1 MEADA
6 LEMERPKRVLVVDDD
21 PFVARFIQESVSRLG
36 YQCDLFTEPEAALE
50 ANTRSPYDVVVTDMK
65 MPGMDGLTMLKHIR
79 QGPHDTDVI
88 VVTGYGSVA
97 NALDSINAGAFD
109 YLIKPFTIEQIQVA
123 MVKVF
128 RHREL
133 KKLASERHMYLEM
146 SYEDPIT
153 GVYNRRFFDE
163 ALKIEMI
170 KASRHRN
177 SFALLMIDV
186 DNFKEFNDLY
196 GHQKGDEV
204 LSRIGRVFKTVCRG
218 YDIITRYGGDEFA
231 IIFPEADKHVASSLC
246 ERIMAEIRALTF
258 EGNSRDKI
266 PMQVSV
272 SIGVATFPDH
282 ASNVNDLVK
291 CADEALYVAKCSGRN
306 SFKIYGS

>member
-1 MEADA
+1 METASVD
-6 LEMERPKRVLVVDDD
+6 MDKPKKVLVVDDD

-36 YQCDLFTEPEAALE
+36 YQCDLFTDPEAALE
-50 ANTRSPYDVVVTDMK
+50 ATRKVQYDVVVTDMK
-65 MPGMDGLTMLKHIR
+65 MPGMDGLTMLKQIR
-79 QGPHDTDVI
+79 QSQYDTDVI

-97 NALDSINAGAFD
+97 KALDSINSGAFD

-133 KKLASERHMYLEM
+133 KKLADERHMYLEM
-146 SYEDPIT
+146 SYEDPLT
-153 GVYNRRFFDE
+153 GVATRRFFDE
-163 ALKIEMI
+163 ALKIEII

-177 SFALLMIDV
+177 SFSLLMIDV
-186 DNFKEFNDLY
+186 DNFKEFNDFY

-218 YDIITRYGGDEFA
+218 YDVITRYGGDEFA
-231 IIFPEADKHVASSLC
+231 IIFPEADHNVASGLC
-246 ERIMAEIRALTF
+246 ERIMAEIRGLTF
-258 EGNSRDKI
+258 DFSGKNGL

-306 SFKIYGS
+306 SFRIYGA

>member
-1 MEADA
+1 MEAESMD
-6 LEMERPKRVLVVDDD
+6 MEKSKRVLVVDDD
-21 PFVARFIQESVSRLG
+21 PFVARFIQESVARLG
-36 YQCDLFTEPEAALE
+36 YHCDLFVEPEAALE
-50 ANTRSPYDVVVTDMK
+50 ANIKEPYDVVVTDMK

-79 QGPHDTDVI
+79 QSPVDTDVI

-133 KKLASERHMYLEM
+133 KKLANERHMYLEM
-146 SYEDPIT
+146 SYEDPLT

-170 KASRHRN
+170 KASRHRS

-186 DNFKEFNDLY
+186 DNFKEFNDEY

-204 LSRIGRVFKTVCRG
+204 LSKIGHVFKMVCRG

-231 IIFPEADKHVASSLC
+231 IIFPEAGKQIASTLC
-246 ERIMAEIRALTF
+246 ERIMTETHALTF
-258 EGNSRDKI
+258 EWSDHKKM
-266 PMQVSV
+266 PAQVSV
-272 SIGVATFPDH
+272 SIGVAIFPDH
-282 ASNVNDLVK
+282 ASNVNDLIR
-291 CADEALYVAKCSGRN
+291 CADEALYVAKCAGRN
-306 SFKIYGS
+306 NFRIYGA

>member
-1 MEADA
+1 MELESADIDI
-6 LEMERPKRVLVVDDD
+6 PKRVLVVDDD
-21 PFVARFIQESVSRLG
+21 PFVARFIQESVARLG
-36 YQCDLFTEPEAALE
+36 YQCDLFTEPEVALE
-50 ANTRSPYDVVVTDMK
+50 ANRKAPYDVVVTDMK
-65 MPGMDGLTMLKHIR
+65 MPGMDGLTMLRHIR
-79 QGPHDTDVI
+79 QGPFDTDVI

-133 KKLASERHMYLEM
+133 KKLADERHMYLEM
-146 SYEDPIT
+146 SYEDPLT

-163 ALKIEMI
+163 ALKIEVI
-170 KASRHRN
+170 KSSRHRN

-186 DNFKEFNDLY
+186 DNFKEFNDVY

-231 IIFPEADKHVASSLC
+231 IIFPEADRQVASNLC
-246 ERIMAEIRALTF
+246 ERIMAEIHALSF
-258 EGNSRDKI
+258 EFNGPEI
-266 PMQVSV
+266 HAQVSV
-272 SIGVATFPDH
+272 SIGVAIFPDH
-282 ASNVNDLVK
+282 ASNVNDLIRV
-291 CADEALYVAKCSGRN
+291 ADEALYVAKCAGRN
-306 SFKIYGS
+306 NYRIYGL

>member
-1 MEADA
+1 
-6 LEMERPKRVLVVDDD
+6 
-21 PFVARFIQESVSRLG
+21 
-36 YQCDLFTEPEAALE
+36 
-50 ANTRSPYDVVVTDMK
+50 
-65 MPGMDGLTMLKHIR
+65 MDGLTMLKHIR
-79 QGPHDTDVI
+79 QSPYDTDVI

-133 KKLASERHMYLEM
+133 KKLANERHMYLEM
-146 SYEDPIT
+146 SYEDPLT

-170 KASRHRN
+170 KASRHRS
-177 SFALLMIDV
+177 SFSLLMIDV
-186 DNFKEFNDLY
+186 DNFKDFNDLF
-196 GHQKGDEV
+196 GHQKGDHV
-204 LSRIGRVFKTVCRG
+204 LSSIGRVFKKVCRG

-231 IIFPEADKHVASSLC
+231 IIFPEADKQIAGTLC

-258 EGNSRDKI
+258 DFNGHDKL
-266 PMQVSV
+266 PVQVSV

-282 ASNVNDLVK
+282 ASNVSDLVR
-291 CADEALYVAKCSGRN
+291 CADEALYVAKCAGRN
-306 SFKIYGS
+306 NFRIYGS

>member
-1 MEADA
+1 MEAASADVDK
-6 LEMERPKRVLVVDDD
+6 PKRVLVVDDD

-36 YQCDLFTEPEAALE
+36 YQCDLFTEPEAALQATKNE
-50 ANTRSPYDVVVTDMK
+50 RYEVVITDMK
-65 MPGMDGLTMLKHIR
+65 MPGMDGLDMLREIR

-97 NALDSINAGAFD
+97 NALDSINSGAFD

-133 KKLASERHMYLEM
+133 KKLANERHMYLEM
-146 SYEDPIT
+146 SYEDPLT

-177 SFALLMIDV
+177 SFSLLMIDV
-186 DNFKEFNDLY
+186 DNFKEFNDIY
-196 GHQKGDEV
+196 GHQKGDEI
-204 LSRIGRVFKTVCRG
+204 LSRIGKVFKTVCRG

-231 IIFPEADKHVASSLC
+231 IIFPEADHNVASGLC
-246 ERIMAEIRALTF
+246 ERIMAGIRALSLDF
-258 EGNSRDKI
+258 KGLNELQV
-266 PMQVSV
+266 QVSV

-282 ASNVNDLVK
+282 ASSVNDLVR
-291 CADEALYVAKCSGRN
+291 CADEALYVAKCAGRD
-306 SFKIYGS
+306 SYRIYGT

>member
-1 MEADA
+1 METQMV
-6 LEMERPKRVLVVDDD
+6 EIERPKRVLVVDDD

-36 YQCDLFTEPEAALE
+36 YHCDVFTEPEVALE
-50 ANTRSPYDVVVTDMK
+50 ANKKDPYDVVITDMK
-65 MPGMDGLTMLKHIR
+65 MPGMDGLTMLKNIR
-79 QGPHDTDVI
+79 QSPHDTDVI

-133 KKLASERHMYLEM
+133 KRLANEREMYLEM
-146 SYEDPIT
+146 SYEDPLT

-163 ALKIEMI
+163 ALKIEVI
-170 KASRHRN
+170 KASRLRN

-196 GHQKGDEV
+196 GHLKGDEV
-204 LSRIGRVFKTVCRG
+204 LSSIGRVFKSVCRG

-231 IIFPEADKHVASSLC
+231 IIFPETDRGVAVSLC
-246 ERIMAEIRALTF
+246 ERIMAETSALVF
-258 EGNSRDKI
+258 EDESEKNSLR
-266 PMQVSV
+266 VSI
-272 SIGVATFPDH
+272 SIGVAIFPDN
-282 ASNVNDLVK
+282 ASNINDLIR
-291 CADEALYVAKCSGRN
+291 CADEALYAAKCAGRN
-306 SFKIYGS
+306 SFRIYGA

>member
-1 MEADA
+1 MDSIEIDK
-6 LEMERPKRVLVVDDD
+6 PKRVLVLDDD
-21 PFVARFIQESVSRLG
+21 PIVARFIQESVSRLG
-36 YQCDLFTEPEAALE
+36 YQCDLFTESEAALE
-50 ANTRSPYDVVVTDMK
+50 ATRKSEYDVVVTDMK
-65 MPGMDGLTMLKHIR
+65 MPGMDGLTMLKQIR
-79 QGPHDTDVI
+79 QGHYDTDVI
-88 VVTGYGSVA
+88 VVTGHGSVVD
-97 NALDSINAGAFD
+97 ALESINAGAFD

-123 MVKVF
+123 MMKVF

-133 KKLASERHMYLEM
+133 KKLADERHMYLEM
-146 SYEDPIT
+146 SYEDPLT

-163 ALKIEMI
+163 ALNIEMM

-177 SFALLMIDV
+177 SFSLLMIDV
-186 DNFKEFNDLY
+186 DNFKELNDLY

-204 LSRIGRVFKTVCRG
+204 LSKIAQVFKTVCRG

-231 IIFPEADKHVASSLC
+231 IIFPEADQNISSGLC

-258 EGNSRDKI
+258 DCDGQNDG
-266 PMQVSV
+266 PLHVSV

-291 CADEALYVAKCSGRN
+291 YADEALYMAKCSGRN
-306 SFKIYGS
+306 CFRIHGT